1 MGAARIATGRGRRG
15 AVWAVALAL
24 AIVPAGAAM
33 AAGEAATD
41 CAGAPG
47 AAQLNGP
54 LPALRGALKSGPP
67 QIAVLGTG
75 SAQSEATPKSWPETF
90 KDALAPRLRGK
101 TLQLVLSA
109 HKGETAEQQLAA
121 IKKLVQA
128 KPALLI
134 WQTGT
139 VDAVRHVDVIEFS
152 AVLIDGIQLARSAGA
167 DVVLIGPQFSPRAS
181 ALVNFTRHITVMAQ
195 IARAYDVPFLDRYAL
210 MQDWSDSGK
219 VDLDGQK
226 ETWPATAKF
235 VHVCVGQRLADLIGE
250 AAGLDDAAR

>member
-1 MGAARIATGRGRRG
+1 MGAGFTAMARGCRGAARA
-15 AVWAVALAL
+15 AALAAML
-24 AIVPAGAAM
+24 AGPAA
-33 AAGEAATD
+33 AAGEAGPD

-47 AAQLNGP
+47 AAQFNGP
-54 LPALRGALKSGPP
+54 LPGLRAAIKSGAP

-75 SAQSEATPKSWPETF
+75 SAQSEATPKSWPELF
-90 KDALAPRLRGK
+90 KESLAPRLPGK
-101 TLQLVLSA
+101 ALQLVLAA
-109 HKGETAEQQLAA
+109 HKGETAEQQLAG

-152 AVLIDGIQLARSAGA
+152 AVLIDGIQQARSAGA
-167 DVVLIGPQFSPRAS
+167 DVVLVGPQFSPRAS

-235 VHVCVGQRLADLIGE
+235 VHVCVGQRLADLVGE
-250 AAGLDDAAR
+250 AVGLDAPAR